1 MLRAADRQLA
11 FRFAVI
17 ADSHINPEQGD
28 NPSPYQTNRL
38 ANERNR
44 YAVERINA
52 LSPDF
57 VIHLGDF
64 VQPVHTYD
72 SHAPAMA
79 DAHAIYAKLNA
90 PLYALPGNHDIGD
103 KPLAW
108 MPGPK
113 VEQRG
118 LDTFES
124 FWGATYR
131 SFDYKDVH
139 FVLLNTSVMNSG
151 MPIEQA
157 QWDWLEQDLAANRGK
172 RIFVFTHYPLYLFD
186 PNEEEHYD
194 NLGEPARSW
203 LLALLKDYHAE
214 AVYSGHVHHFF
225 YNRYGSTELQVQP
238 SVTFQRPDY
247 AELFEA
253 APEPAFEGGRNDPA
267 KLGFML
273 VNVYADGHVNHFVR
287 TNGQT
292 ERTES
297 GCPGLARHAQELRH
311 NPIGVYWRQ
320 AWGEPRLLPYGNV
333 DEFDRKIARNDYP
346 LLATGEMGV
355 RTIRIPATDLSRPE
369 TRRRM
374 DELAGAGYAFT
385 VFTYGLP
392 ASKEVRQLIAAAD
405 RFEVWELI
413 LPPGNWQD
421 ALPNL
426 LAVKRSIRKPVQ
438 LSVMES
444 SAGQSQST
452 GRFHHFVRHGFGVRE
467 AASLTAA
474 AQDSAVRQA
483 IDGFV
488 FRLGP
493 EESPAD
499 VIRDLGRF
507 AREANVAVSLHV
519 QMQAFG
525 GPAAVNADDRQIA
538 ARLAVAAA
546 AAIADG
552 RVELVFDTF
561 ADHDRGYSV
570 RHGVVDR
577 RGNPRLAAR
586 ALAHLTSTMADI
598 PPGLRGDGN
607 AKYVQTERDG
617 ACLLWIAYEQAK
629 LLLVMPTSGDPAQAA
644 DEQSRVWEVP
654 EPIRA
659 YGELA
664 QADGEGT
671 AVLLSSGRSA
681 PFHWR
686 ADRGGHSLILTPADG
701 HSAQREPVLYTFV

>member
-1 MLRAADRQLA
+1 MLRAADKQLC
-11 FRFAVI
+11 FTFAVI

-44 YAVERINA
+44 HVVERINA

-79 DAHAIYAKLNA
+79 NAHAIYSRLNA

-131 SFDYKDVH
+131 SFDYKDSH
-139 FVLLNTSVMNSG
+139 FVLLNTSIMNSG

-172 RIFVFTHYPLYLFD
+172 RIFVFTHYPLYVFD
-186 PNEEEHYD
+186 ANEEEHYD

-203 LLALLKDYHAE
+203 LLALLKDYRAE

-225 YNRYGSTELQVQP
+225 YNRSGRTELVVLP

-273 VNVYADGHVNHFVR
+273 VNVYADGHVNHLIR

-292 ERTES
+292 ARNEAEF
-297 GCPGLARHAQELRH
+297 PGVARHALELRH
-311 NPIGVYWRQ
+311 NPLGVYWRQ

-355 RTIRIPATDLSRPE
+355 RSIRIPLTDLGRPE
-369 TRRRM
+369 TRKRM
-374 DELAGAGYAFT
+374 DELSEAGFAFT
-385 VFTYGLP
+385 VFTYGVP
-392 ASKEVRQLIAAAD
+392 EGKELRLLIGAAD
-405 RFEVWELI
+405 CLDVWELI
-413 LPPGNWQD
+413 LPPGNWLN
-421 ALPNL
+421 ALPDV
-426 LAVKRSIRKPVQ
+426 LAVKRSIRKPVR

-444 SAGQSQST
+444 SAGQSQAV
-452 GRFHHFVRHGFGVRE
+452 GRFHHFVRHGFGVRDVE
-467 AASLTAA
+467 SLAA
-474 AQDSAVRQA
+474 AAHHPQVRQA
-483 IDGFV
+483 LDGFV

-493 EESPAD
+493 EDAPVD
-499 VIRDLGRF
+499 VVRALGQF
-507 AREANVAVSLHV
+507 ARAANAAVSLHV
-519 QMQAFG
+519 QMQGPG
-525 GPAAVNADDRQIA
+525 GPAAVSADDRQIA
-538 ARLAVAAA
+538 SRLAAA
-546 AAIADG
+546 AAAAMADG
-552 RVELVFDTF
+552 RVELFFDTF
-561 ADHDRGYSV
+561 TDHDRGYSV
-570 RHGVVDR
+570 RHGIVDR
-577 RGNPRLAAR
+577 RSNPRLAAR
-586 ALAHLTSTMADI
+586 VLAHLTTAMAGVRLGSGEI
-598 PPGLRGDGN
+598 EN
-607 AKYVQTERDG
+607 AITVQAEAKG
-617 ACLLWIAYEQAK
+617 AELLWIARAQAK
-629 LLLVMPTSGDPAQAA
+629 LLLVLPTADPAQTA
-644 DEQSRVWEVP
+644 DEEPHAWELP
-654 EPIRA
+654 EALRMQDGRA
-659 YGELA
+659 PT
-664 QADGEGT
+664 DGEGT
-671 AVLLSSGRSA
+671 AVLLSSGRSVR
-681 PFHWR
+681 FQWR
-686 ADRGGHSLILTPADG
+686 ADHEGRSLALTAAAG
-701 HSAQREPVLYTFV
+701 SFAQGEPVLYMFV